1 MKIIKVIIKGESL
14 YLLGNTL
21 KISAKF
27 SGKMRR
33 VIILKVTR
41 KQGHVDS

>member
-14 YLLGNTL
+14 YLLGNT
-21 KISAKF
+21 KF

-33 VIILKVTR
+33 VIILKVTK